1 MSNQVESKNSEA
13 AAVPVEKGTSKK
25 AVSPLMELLSNIVVT
40 AVIAFFVA
48 VGVMYFAPQ
57 FMPQKDA
64 ASQQKFV
71 LLHIDGLTQEQIL
84 GLGAKVQSG
93 EIDVEDMPKKSS
105 RFAAALMEML
115 KDYAQQNVVVL
126 RADTVVMAPES
137 FEDITE
143 KVRGD
148 LIKSGAMQIST
159 KKQGQ

>member
-1 MSNQVESKNSEA
+1 MINQVESKNSETA
-13 AAVPVEKGTSKK
+13 GVTVEKGASKK
-25 AVSPLMELLSNIVVT
+25 AASPLMELLSNIVVT

-57 FMPQKDA
+57 FMPQMNA

-71 LLHIDGLTQEQIL
+71 VLNIEGLTREQIL
-84 GLGAKVQSG
+84 ALGEKVQSG

-105 RFAAALMEML
+105 RFGAALMEMM

-137 FEDITE
+137 FEDITA

>member
-1 MSNQVESKNSEA
+1 MSNQVETQNSEA
-13 AAVPVEKGTSKK
+13 AAVTVEKGPSKK
-25 AVSPLMELLSNIVVT
+25 AASPLIELLSNIVVT

-57 FMPQKDA
+57 FMPQKDI

-71 LLHIDGLTQEQIL
+71 VLNIDGLTREQIL
-84 GLGAKVQSG
+84 ALGEKVQSG

-105 RFAAALMEML
+105 RFGAALMEMM
-115 KDYAQQNVVVL
+115 KEYTQQNVVVL

-137 FEDITE
+137 FDDITE
-143 KVRGD
+143 KVRSD
-148 LIKSGAMQIST
+148 LIKSGAMQISS